1 MKLRCCGTGSSGNC
15 YSLISD
21 TGEILLIECGV
32 EKWNNILKMID
43 YRISD
48 VSGCILTHCHK
59 DHSENAKKVLQSG
72 IQIYTND
79 ETVESMNITT
89 GELMIGIPEM
99 RAKEISSFMTI
110 PFYVEHDGTPNYAYL
125 IKHSECGI
133 VLYVTD
139 FMYLKQSFR
148 NLRINHFLIECNHL
162 NEAPEQDSFKYE
174 HSIRGHSS
182 LSTVKEIIRE
192 NKTSSLRT
200 ITLCH
205 LSESWGDPDRMQ
217 REIQEVAGND
227 VLVQIAGAGL
237 EVDLNL
243 CPF

>member
-32 EKWNNILKMID
+32 DKWSDILKMID

-59 DHSENAKKVLQSG
+59 DHSKNAKKVMQSG

-99 RAKEISSFMTI
+99 KTKEIGSFSAI
-110 PFYVEHDGTPNYAYL
+110 PFYVEHDGTSNFAFL
-125 IKHSECGI
+125 IKHPECGT

-139 FMYLKQSFR
+139 FMYLKYSFK
-148 NLRINHFLIECNHL
+148 NMRINHFLIECNHL
-162 NEAPEQDSFKYE
+162 DETPEQDSFKYE

-182 LSTVKEIIRE
+182 LSTVKEIIKE
-192 NKTSSLRT
+192 NKTTSLRT

-205 LSESWGDPDRMQ
+205 LSEDWGDPDRMQ
-217 REIQEVAGND
+217 KEIQEVAGKD
-227 VLVQIAGAGL
+227 VLVQIARVGL
-237 EVDLNL
+237 EVNLNL

>member
-1 MKLRCCGTGSSGNC
+1 MPWVA
-15 YSLISD
+15 Y
-21 TGEILLIECGV
+21 LLTNMG
-32 EKWNNILKMID
+32 
-43 YRISD
+43 
-48 VSGCILTHCHK
+48 
-59 DHSENAKKVLQSG
+59 DHSKSVKNLLQSG

-99 RAKEISSFMTI
+99 RTKEIGSFKII

-133 VLYVTD
+133 TLYVTD
-139 FMYLKQSFR
+139 FMCIKQSFR
-148 NLRINHFLIECNHL
+148 NLRISHFLIECNHL
-162 NEAPEQDSFKYE
+162 DEAPEQDSFKYE

-182 LSTVKEIIRE
+182 LSTVKELIRV

-205 LSESWGDPDRMQ
+205 LSEGWGDPDRMQ

-227 VLVQIAGAGL
+227 VLVQIARAGL
-237 EVDLNL
+237 EVSLNL

>member
-1 MKLRCCGTGSSGNC
+1 MFMRVINTGSQPGNC
-15 YSLISD
+15 YALQAES
-21 TGEILLIECGV
+21 GEILLLDCGCKYS
-32 EKWNNILKMID
+32 EILKGIS

-48 VSGCILTHCHK
+48 VVGCLLTHEHG
-59 DHSENAKKVLQSG
+59 DHSKSVENLMRSG
-72 IQIYTND
+72 VQVYTND
-79 ETVESMNITT
+79 ETAESVNIMT
-89 GELMIGIPEM
+89 GELMIGILEM
-99 RAKEISSFMTI
+99 RTKEIGSFMII

-133 VLYVTD
+133 ALYVTD
-139 FMYLKQSFR
+139 FMYIKQSFR
-148 NLRINHFLIECNHL
+148 NMKISHILIECNHL
-162 NEAPEQDSFKYE
+162 DEAPEQDSFKYE

-182 LSTVKEIIRE
+182 LSTVKEFIRK
-192 NKTSSLRT
+192 NKSSSLRT

-205 LSESWGDPDRMQ
+205 LSDGWGDPNRMQ

-227 VLVQIAGAGL
+227 VLVKIARAGL